1 MKTTYIRLT
10 IATALL
16 LGIYSCKKGEVA
28 ETDLNAYATADSTSA
43 IVSDS
48 ISSVADM
55 KVKDKQFI
63 KTADVSMEVKDV
75 YNATIAIE
83 KSVQE
88 LGGFVTNSNLQSN
101 VVSENTYNTSNEEA
115 MLVKKYQTEN
125 TMQVRIPTEKLG
137 ELLMS
142 INTNKLFLNS
152 RSINAEDVTAN
163 IKYSELEGKR
173 NQKTSENISKLKTN
187 KDKVTLDDEN
197 MSEGNLQK
205 LSSMN
210 MTDDL
215 KYSTIQ
221 IYIKEPQLRIAEIAV
236 TNTTSIDNKYKYNI
250 LKVIEKRN
258 QEEEAIAELIE
269 DFENKIDT
277 FFNFIKGDEMGKRL
291 IAKIKDEG
299 SAFSQDEIYTDF
311 NKLYRKYTIMNK
323 DLGEFFKRET
333 KDILNQMCDDFE
345 RSVINNGLELPSR
358 PTPPKK

>member
-1 MKTTYIRLT
+1 MKTTYITLSLS
-10 IATALL
+10 AVLL

-28 ETDLNAYATADSTSA
+28 TTDLDAYATSDTTATV
-43 IVSDS
+43 VSDS
-48 ISSVADM
+48 ISSVASM

-63 KTADVSMEVKDV
+63 KTADVNMEVKDV

-101 VVSENTYNTSNEEA
+101 VVSESTYNTSNEEA

-137 ELLMS
+137 DLLTA
-142 INTNKLFLNS
+142 INANKLFLNS

-173 NQKTSENISKLKTN
+173 NQKTAENISKLKTN
-187 KDKVTLDDEN
+187 KDKVTLDNEN

-205 LSSMN
+205 LQSMN

-215 KYSTIQ
+215 KYSTID

-236 TNTTSIDNKYKYNI
+236 TNTTSIDNKYKYNFIYDAKDGFVYGFYLIQRIIVALINIWPI
-250 LKVIEKRN
+250 L
-258 QEEEAIAELIE
+258 
-269 DFENKIDT
+269 
-277 FFNFIKGDEMGKRL
+277 L
-291 IAKIKDEG
+291 IAAALIYFLKKRKISKPEH
-299 SAFSQDEIYTDF
+299 SKIQ
-311 NKLYRKYTIMNK
+311 K
-323 DLGEFFKRET
+323 
-333 KDILNQMCDDFE
+333 
-345 RSVINNGLELPSR
+345 
-358 PTPPKK
+358 

>member
-1 MKTTYIRLT
+1 MKTTYITLSLS
-10 IATALL
+10 AVLL
-16 LGIYSCKKGEVA
+16 LGIYSCKKGEVSSK
-28 ETDLNAYATADSTSA
+28 ELEAYATTDSA
-43 IVSDS
+43 AVVLSDS

-63 KTADVSMEVKDV
+63 KTADVNMEVKDV

-83 KSVQE
+83 KSVQD

-125 TMQVRIPTEKLG
+125 RMQVRIPTEKLG
-137 ELLMS
+137 ELLTA
-142 INTNKLFLNS
+142 INTSKLFLNS

-187 KDKVTLDDEN
+187 KDKVTLDDKN

-205 LSSMN
+205 FSSMN

-215 KYSTIQ
+215 KYSTID

-236 TNTTSIDNKYKYNI
+236 TNTTSIDNKYKYNFI
-250 LKVIEKRN
+250 YDAKDGFVYGFY
-258 QEEEAIAELIE
+258 LIQRIIVALI
-269 DFENKIDT
+269 NVWPLV
-277 FFNFIKGDEMGKRL
+277 L
-291 IAKIKDEG
+291 IAAII
-299 SAFSQDEIYTDF
+299 IYF
-311 NKLYRKYTIMNK
+311 LRKRK
-323 DLGEFFKRET
+323 VSK
-333 KDILNQMCDDFE
+333 
-345 RSVINNGLELPSR
+345 PA
-358 PTPPKK
+358 